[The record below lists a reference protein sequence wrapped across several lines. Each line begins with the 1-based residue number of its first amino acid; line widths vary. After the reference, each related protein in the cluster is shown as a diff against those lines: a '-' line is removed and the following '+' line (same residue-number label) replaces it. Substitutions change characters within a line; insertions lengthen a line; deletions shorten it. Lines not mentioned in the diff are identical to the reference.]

1 MTQAKKLID
10 IKNLTYEDSRALKTK
25 TPITVLQELTVQKGL
40 APPDFQIVLSDS
52 GAHEI
57 RFDYTVTVSGIT
69 ASGTGPSKKV
79 GKHHAAHNA
88 LKVLEEVGI
97 YKPSEN
103 PVDEFKV
110 PFKESADHFKAALN
124 CILELLKICMKE
136 KIPVPEFNEVSRVGP
151 PHAKEFY
158 K

>member
-1 MTQAKKLID
+1 MMGIIPDKSVKLDELPSTSKKLID

-52 GAHEI
+52 GVHET
-57 RFDYTVTVSGIT
+57 RFDYTVTSWNN
-69 ASGTGPSKKV
+69 SKWNWTIEK
-79 GKHHAAHNA
+79 
-88 LKVLEEVGI
+88 EVGI

-110 PFKESADHFKAALN
+110 LFKESADHFKAALN
-124 CILELLKICMKE
+124 CIVELLKICMKK
-136 KIPVPEFNEVSRVGP
+136 KIPAPEFNEVSRVGP